1 MQKQIMLIVI
11 VTLLLAGCGA
21 DGTVETAVSQPPQ
34 PLQPTAASTPTAVP
48 TTVTTPSPQPPPSPA
63 PSPAPTQ
70 TFTPPPLSYL
80 QAAIDNTLAD
90 FDGLFSY
97 VIVDLKTGERIA
109 RNENLAIAGMSLVK
123 IPLLVETYRALD
135 RAPNIEETKLI
146 TQTTSVSSNFA
157 ANLLLR
163 DTVGGGDI
171 FRGADILTQSM
182 RDLGLYNT
190 FITVPYDM
198 DLPDGRIA
206 TYLTPANQRTDQTT
220 YPDPYRQ
227 TTIGDL
233 AALMEMIYQCAQTNS
248 GLLRET
254 YPDQLTQ
261 AECREILEMM
271 QLNELAKLLE
281 AGLPDGV
288 TFAHKVGWIDDTYGN
303 VGIVFTPERDYLI
316 GMALYYPVWLEWE
329 VSSPLFTEVSRL
341 AYAHFT
347 DPDAYPPEVL
357 AAPPEL
363 TPSPTPP
370 PTPDLPQA
378 IVFGTS
384 GIGLTLRESP
394 GGAEITILPEGTVVS
409 LLPVDLFEQGGVTWQ
424 KIRTV
429 DGQEGWVGRD
439 YLVTRQP

>member
-1 MQKQIMLIVI
+1 MRKQIIFTVI
-11 VTLLLAGCGA
+11 ITLLLAGCGA
-21 DGTVETAVSQPPQ
+21 NGAAETAVSQPPQ
-34 PLQPTAASTPTAVP
+34 ATTSSTPTPTPVP
-48 TTVTTPSPQPPPSPA
+48 TPVTTPVTTPSPA
-63 PSPAPTQ
+63 PSPVPTQ
-70 TFTPPPLSYL
+70 TFTPPPLAYL
-80 QAAIDNTLAD
+80 QAAIDNTLAG
-90 FDGLFSY
+90 FDGLSSY
-97 VIVDLKTGERIA
+97 VIVDLETGERIA

-171 FRGADILTQSM
+171 FQGADILTQSM
-182 RDLGLYNT
+182 RNLGLYNT

-198 DLPDGRIA
+198 DLPDGRLA

-220 YPDPYRQ
+220 HPDPYRQ
-227 TTIGDL
+227 TTVGDL
-233 AALMEMIYQCAQTNS
+233 AALMEMIYQCAQNNS

-271 QLNELAKLLE
+271 QLNELARLLE

-347 DPDAYPPEVL
+347 NPDAYPPELL
-357 AAPPEL
+357 AAPPIL

-394 GGAEITILPEGTVVS
+394 GGAEITILPEGTVVG

-424 KIRTV
+424 KIRMV

-439 YLVTRQP
+439 YLVTR